1 MRREVVIE
9 LIARTDR
16 FRAGLRQAA
25 ASTQAAVGGIQSRVR
40 GMSTTTQVAVS
51 TAAAGIG
58 AVVND
63 AINAASDLTESM
75 NAVNVVFGDAAD
87 TIFRFGEG
95 AASQVGLARSEVNQL
110 AAQTGAL
117 LMNFGLTA
125 QEAADETVNLTR
137 RAADLASVFNTDVSS
152 AMVAIQA
159 ALRGETEPIRRF
171 AVTLDDASI
180 RAKAVELGLAATTG
194 EVTRQEKALAALR
207 LIYEQTDRV
216 AGDFVNTQ
224 DELAN
229 QQRILKA
236 ETENLQAELGAM
248 FLPLKKEALRTV
260 VQGVGLVQGRLRT
273 LKQFGDKAAMGV
285 EFMRTELDRLRREVG
300 DFSGNEAA
308 AMLTVLGQVKG
319 TLIDNEEAI
328 RALATEVGASAE
340 DLDTA
345 ARAVEDMAD
354 QLGLSEEQARA
365 YSEMLSNLSEVM
377 GEADEETERFRI
389 RIRDT
394 GQTAEDTA
402 NTLRDRL
409 AAETR
414 ALKEPLQDLI
424 DTAAGF
430 RDAAN
435 NMKDPMIEALQAI
448 GYEAGVTVDDIL
460 KLKATIENVN
470 DLGLVGVESGVIDVR
485 QSKRRRGGPVAF
497 RRHGGPLY
505 AGQVAVV
512 GEAGPEVFVP
522 QTGGWVTPTDRLRP
536 GRSSQTIQLTLPDG
550 DVLFEWIVDQTRGF
564 G

>member
-16 FRAGLRQAA
+16 FRSGLRQAA
-25 ASTQAAVGGIQSRVR
+25 TTTQATVGSITGRVR

-180 RAKAVELGLAATTG
+180 RARAVELGLAATTG

-319 TLIDNEEAI
+319 TLVDNEEAI

-365 YSEMLSNLSEVM
+365 YSEMLSSLSEVM

-470 DLGLVGVESGVIDVR
+470 DLGLVGVESGVIDVGA
-485 QSKRRRGGPVAF
+485 SKRKRGLPVAF

-512 GEAGPEVFVP
+512 GEAGPELFVP